1 MDLHHVRCMPVF
13 PRVGKVAAAS
23 ICSIALSG
31 AAFADC
37 TKVKTR
43 GSLADKIEIIFKND
57 TQTDIRLEITK
68 SDFKDPSEASEK
80 VVQSKIVAAET
91 KADYSGNLGD
101 NAKKRFEIRYGSD
114 LSSFTI
120 ENEKASKSGTN
131 AKSTYSGAYMPRD
144 SSSRGISCD
153 ASFKANSNR
162 WSVKLTVS
170 APTQ

>member
-1 MDLHHVRCMPVF
+1 MPVF